1 MDPAR
6 KTSPQEV
13 KWNLAPDSH
22 IANRVEPAAGA
33 GEDSNGCKGDERQ
46 ARREGGAASTA
57 NRRQVPRL
65 RASPVGVCLPPAFG
79 IAPVRVWLGVNVH
92 PPCPIVKTLR
102 GITASCHPEERRV
115 SANLK
120 AVRGNPDSS
129 LALRKTR
136 GLHCSLSSTLAI
148 LDCHRS
154 GRSGIPDSRHRPR
167 ATVLA
172 TLMARPGA
180 APGVATLVTGV
191 FACRVWPPMPE
202 KFRHPAK
209 PQARRQ
215 VFGLPGRANG

>member
-22 IANRVEPAAGA
+22 IANCVEPAAGA

-65 RASPVGVCLPPAFG
+65 RASPV
-79 IAPVRVWLGVNVH
+79 RVWLGVNVH

-120 AVRGNPDSS
+120 AVCGNPDSS
-129 LALRKTR
+129 LALRMTR
-136 GLHCSLSSTLAI
+136 GLDCSLSG
-148 LDCHRS
+148 DCRRAPSQLEDETAGLGDEIDEHRH
-154 GRSGIPDSRHRPR
+154 GQEEGEEEVQVQLLPPR
-167 ATVLA
+167 AE
-172 TLMARPGA
+172 ARVDIGRI
-180 APGVATLVTGV
+180 V
-191 FACRVWPPMPE
+191 
-202 KFRHPAK
+202 
-209 PQARRQ
+209 RQ
-215 VFGLPGRANG
+215 P

>member
-13 KWNLAPDSH
+13 KWNLAPDSL

-129 LALRKTR
+129 LALRMTR
-136 GLHCSLSSTLAI
+136 GLHCSLSG
-148 LDCHRS
+148 DCRGAPS
-154 GRSGIPDSRHRPR
+154 GRRNRWPR
-167 ATVLA
+167 
-172 TLMARPGA
+172 R
-180 APGVATLVTGV
+180 
-191 FACRVWPPMPE
+191 
-202 KFRHPAK
+202 
-209 PQARRQ
+209 
-215 VFGLPGRANG
+215 